1 MYSNIISLVIHAFV
15 AIFLVRND
23 FEIEGIAI
31 SMCLNYIV
39 RFVSLQILILYSP
52 YQQNLISL
60 LDQTS
65 RKNLYKQLKLGLTSV
80 FMGIWQYWSY
90 QMYSVIA
97 MLFMPSNVIAAQH
110 ISMNIVSI
118 FHVLPIALSM
128 AFSVFVGN
136 MIGAKRIREARE
148 YVKLS
153 VITGFSW
160 GLISGS
166 FMILFK

>member
-1 MYSNIISLVIHAFV
+1 MFSNIISLIIHTFV
-15 AIFLVRND
+15 AISLVDKN

-31 SMCLNYIV
+31 AMCINYIV
-39 RFVSLQILILYSP
+39 RFISLQLLIVYSP
-52 YQQNLISL
+52 YQKNLISL
-60 LDQTS
+60 LDRTS
-65 RKNLYKQLKLGLTSV
+65 WKNLKNQLRLGLISV

-97 MLFMPSNVIAAQH
+97 MLFMAANVIAAQH
-110 ISMNIVSI
+110 ISINIVSI

-136 MIGAKRIREARE
+136 MIGAKRTREARE

-153 VITGFSW
+153 VITGTIW
-160 GLISGS
+160 GIVSGS
-166 FMILFK
+166 IMILFK